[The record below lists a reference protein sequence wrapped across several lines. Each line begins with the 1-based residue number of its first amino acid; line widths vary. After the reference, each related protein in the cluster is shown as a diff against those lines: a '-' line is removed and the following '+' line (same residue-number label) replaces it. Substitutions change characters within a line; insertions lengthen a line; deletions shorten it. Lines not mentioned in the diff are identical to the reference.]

1 MPHSKWIMSAKTA
14 KDHLAGPL
22 FLCVLSNTDTCRI
35 PNISAAGA
43 TTELNDYTPA
53 ADAEIVVYGS
63 PRSTPEM
70 PMKKGG
76 APTPAVMTRAA
87 LQLTGMPYFF
97 INAGLRIVPDVPA
110 IDLCADP
117 GRDIRQGDAVSRPD
131 VIYASA
137 CQIGSQF
144 GKLSDS
150 IIIGESI
157 PGGTT
162 TALGVLTALGY
173 DYGVSSSF
181 SENPLEIKRDVVR
194 LGINASGIT
203 VSEARDD
210 PMRAIASVGDPM
222 MPAVAGMVGGM
233 VAGLVNVV
241 ASADAG
247 SDMGPDTCSHDC
259 DIILAGGTQ
268 MVAVFAIMKHL
279 GMDMDRISIATTKY
293 VYQDRSI
300 DFKAVIRDLGCR
312 IHVVD
317 PGFADSRL
325 PGLRKYEAGEV
336 KEGVGAGGAMYAAG
350 MSGIDQKTMLG
361 TVEAVYEELM
371 RDDGVQVW
379 RV

>member
-1 MPHSKWIMSAKTA
+1 MPHSNWITPAKTSES
-14 KDHLAGPL
+14 HLSDPI

-43 TTELNDYTPA
+43 TTVLNEYTPA
-53 ADAEIVVYGS
+53 ADAEIVAYGS

-110 IDLCADP
+110 IDLGAEP
-117 GRDIRQGDAVSRPD
+117 GHDIRHGDAVSRPGA
-131 VIYASA
+131 IYSSA

-144 GKLSDS
+144 GKLSDF

-194 LGINASGIT
+194 KGISASGIT
-203 VSEARDD
+203 VSEACEN
-210 PMRAIASVGDPM
+210 PMRAIAALGDPM
-222 MPAVAGMVGGM
+222 MPAVAGV
-233 VAGLVNVV
+233 VAGVV
-241 ASADAG
+241 DVVTSAGTG
-247 SDMGPDTCSHDC
+247 SRDC

-279 GMDMDRISIATTKY
+279 GLDMKRISIATTKY

-300 DFKAVIRDLGCR
+300 DFEAVIRDLGCR

-325 PGLRKYEAGEV
+325 SGLRKYEAGEV
-336 KEGVGAGGAMYAAG
+336 KEGVGAGGAMYTAG
-350 MSGIDQKTMLG
+350 MLGIDQKTMLG
-361 TVEAVYEELM
+361 TVEMVYEELM
-371 RDDGVQVW
+371 REDGTRLDQKPSAIL